1 MYKQI
6 TEKINNI
13 LSNYLGFIQLSDYLI
28 DEKNNTIKV
37 SIFLLDEKIG
47 EIIYYETDKDIKV
60 NLFLYC
66 FKNSK
71 IFNKFIFEYSI
82 VNILDKEIFD
92 FVYELIKKIKEWNN
106 EQ

>member
-13 LSNYLGFIQLSDYLI
+13 LSNYMGFIQLSDYLI

-37 SIFLLDEKIG
+37 NIFLINEKIG

-82 VNILDKEIFD
+82 ANILDKELNV
-92 FVYELIKKIKEWNN
+92 FVYELIKKIKEWND